1 VYEWT
6 DDGPVSRQLTDFP
19 RTPLKTVYLPR
30 EGEASL
36 HLLDEPFDYDRHK
49 V

>member
-1 VYEWT
+1 M
-6 DDGPVSRQLTDFP
+6 DRPRPVARKLAGFP

-30 EGEASL
+30 EGEPAL
-36 HLLDEPFDYDRHK
+36 QILDEPFDYDRHK